1 MPDIKKKERSDKNRD
16 IVLDILIDMEQNKA
30 FLSDALDKALRKIQ
44 FSDKK
49 DRSFITRETEG
60 ICEYMLSLDT
70 IIGAFSKT
78 PVSKLRPVI
87 RNILRLGIYEMLFMD
102 SVPARATISECVNM
116 TKAHNMMK
124 LSGFV
129 NAILRNVDRKL
140 TENRYYDNTSGA
152 DDNNGRGFGDN
163 KSDAANDGSS
173 EISKD
178 LAKARLERI
187 SMIFGLDSLAEKYSA
202 PLWLADFFVK
212 TFGEEKAEQ
221 ILLASFIRRKLT
233 IRYNRTLVKKEELIE
248 KLKEKGI
255 SVTEGNYSASA
266 LLIDNIDFVRR
277 VPGYKDG
284 LFSVQAESSMR
295 AIEAAGIEKNMRIL
309 DLCAAPGGKSTYA
322 AELMEGTGEV
332 ISRDISDEKTEK
344 IEENIRRLKLDNI
357 SVEKADA
364 TVFDEKLEDGFDIVI
379 ADVPCSGLGVIG
391 RKSDIKYRLQP
402 EDMDSLTKLSQEILL
417 NAVRYVKKGG
427 KLLFSTCT
435 INPAENEETTRWL
448 IGKAPK
454 DELKLLDEKLFV
466 QGVDYTDGFYYAVIQ
481 RVG

>member
-1 MPDIKKKERSDKNRD
+1 MSDKGQKDRSDKNRE
-16 IVLDILIDMEQNKA
+16 IVLDVLLDIEQNKT

-49 DRSFITRETEG
+49 DRSFITREAEG
-60 ICEYMLSLDT
+60 VCEYMLSLDE

-78 PVSKLRPVI
+78 PVRKLRPII

-140 TENRYYDNTSGA
+140 AENGYHDSV
-152 DDNNGRGFGDN
+152 
-163 KSDAANDGSS
+163 SDIDS
-173 EISKD
+173 E
-178 LAKARLERI
+178 AKARLERI
-187 SMIFGLDSLAEKYSA
+187 AVIFELDTIAKKYSA
-202 PLWLADFFVK
+202 PEWLAGFLIK
-212 TFGEEKAEQ
+212 TYGEEKAEK
-221 ILLASFIRRKLT
+221 ILLASFTKKKLT
-233 IRYNRTLVKKEELIE
+233 IRYNRTLVTKGDLVE
-248 KLKEKGI
+248 KMTEKGI
-255 SVTEGNYSASA
+255 SVTEGKYSDSA

-284 LFSVQAESSMR
+284 FFSVQAESSMR
-295 AIEAAGIEKNMRIL
+295 AVEAAGIEEGMKVL

-322 AELMEGTGEV
+322 AELLGGTGEV
-332 ISRDISDEKTEK
+332 RSRDVSDEKTDK
-344 IEENIRRLKLDNI
+344 IEENITRLKLENVT
-357 SVEKADA
+357 VEKADA
-364 TVFDEKLEDGFDIVI
+364 TVYDEKLEGHFDIVI

-391 RKSDIKYRLQP
+391 RKSDIKYRLVP
-402 EDMDSLTKLSQEILL
+402 EDLDSLKELSFSILL

-435 INPAENEETTRWL
+435 INPSENEETTRRL
-448 IGKAPK
+448 IKAAK
-454 DELKLLDEKLFV
+454 QSNLELIDEKLFV
-466 QGVDYTDGFYYAVIQ
+466 QGIDDTDGFYYAVLKCN
-481 RVG
+481 